1 MFETVLDVK
10 VDGMDVVSCADVPMS
25 DVRRAYV
32 QTCYVRRARATC
44 DVRRATWGRA
54 RQASL
59 KACATAVFAPR
70 VQVSLRPGT
79 SAGDQA
85 ARRT

>member
-44 DVRRATWGRA
+44 DVRRATCDVRRA
-54 RQASL
+54 MSTC
-59 KACATAVFAPR
+59 KAG
-70 VQVSLRPGT
+70 L
-79 SAGDQA
+79 
-85 ARRT
+85 